1 MSDVNEIQGG
11 IDDEIDTALTSIL
24 TIIAAIT
31 TAGIGLI
38 VGAFVGF
45 YGLIYFCHFLGGGLG
60 QADWVLI
67 IFTVPAGMLGGAIL
81 GGSLPFLFLM
91 EWK

>member
-11 IDDEIDTALTSIL
+11 IDDENDTVLTSIL
-24 TIIAAIT
+24 TILAAIT
-31 TAGIGLI
+31 TAGIGII

-45 YGLIYFCHFLGGGLG
+45 YGLIYFCLLMGDGFG
-60 QADWVLI
+60 QSGWVLM